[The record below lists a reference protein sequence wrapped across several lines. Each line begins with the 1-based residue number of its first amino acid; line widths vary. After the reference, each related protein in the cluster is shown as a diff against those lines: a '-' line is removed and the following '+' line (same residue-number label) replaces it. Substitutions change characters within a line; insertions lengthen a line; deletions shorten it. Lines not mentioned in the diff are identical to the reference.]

1 MTGYERVERARTADF
16 QASDESTR
24 LTVDSKRP
32 RSVKVRSRAEVT
44 APDPPDLSPEASF
57 DDFVIRSRTHL
68 LSYIHALTG
77 DIQASQDIAQ
87 ETFIRAWK
95 KWPVLHRYENPEA
108 WSRHVAHNL
117 SVGLWR
123 RRLSARRGRGV
134 EPEPVG
140 EPEIGHLDIAVAL
153 RHLPKDQRNAVIMH
167 GVLDMSSEQIASEL
181 RVPVGTVK
189 SWISRGKSS
198 LRSRLDIQE
207 EGTDQAQGKG

>member
-1 MTGYERVERARTADF
+1 MSVERARTADLQF
-16 QASDESTR
+16 SDESTR
-24 LTVDSKRP
+24 LTVDSKGP
-32 RSVKVRSRAEVT
+32 RSIGIRSRAEVT
-44 APDPPDLSPEASF
+44 APDPPILSPEASF
-57 DDFVIRSRTHL
+57 DEFVIRSRAHL

-77 DIQASQDIAQ
+77 DLHASQDIAQ

-95 KWPVLHRYENPEA
+95 KWSVLRGYENPEG
-108 WSRHVAHNL
+108 WSRYVAHNL

-123 RRLSARRGRGV
+123 RLSTRRGRVV

-167 GVLDMSSEQIASEL
+167 GVLEMSTEQIASEL

-207 EGTDQAQGKG
+207 EGTDPAQGKG

>member
-1 MTGYERVERARTADF
+1 MADL
-16 QASDESTR
+16 QVSDESTR
-24 LTVDSKRP
+24 LTVGSKRP
-32 RSVKVRSRAEVT
+32 LPLEARSRGEVT
-44 APDPPDLSPEASF
+44 APGPPVLSPEASF
-57 DDFVIRSRTHL
+57 DEFVIRSRAHL

-77 DIQASQDIAQ
+77 DLQASQDIAQ

-95 KWPVLHRYENPEA
+95 KWSVLRGYENPEA

-123 RRLSARRGRGV
+123 RRLSTRRGRGV

-153 RHLPKDQRNAVIMH
+153 RHLPKDQRSAVIMH
-167 GVLDMSSEQIASEL
+167 GVLDMSTEQITSEL

-207 EGTDQAQGKG
+207 EGTDSAHGKG

>member
-1 MTGYERVERARTADF
+1 MADL
-16 QASDESTR
+16 QVSNESSP
-24 LTVDSKRP
+24 LTVDSERP
-32 RSVKVRSRAEVT
+32 RSLEVRSHGEV
-44 APDPPDLSPEASF
+44 AASGSPVLSPEASF
-57 DDFVIRSRTHL
+57 DEFVIRSRTHL

-77 DIQASQDIAQ
+77 DLQASQDIAQ

-95 KWPVLHRYENPEA
+95 KWSVLRGYENPEA

-123 RRLSARRGRGV
+123 RLSTRRGRGL

-167 GVLDMSSEQIASEL
+167 GVLDMSTEQIASEL
-181 RVPVGTVK
+181 RVPIGTVK
-189 SWISRGKSS
+189 SWISRGKST
-198 LRSRLDIQE
+198 LRSRLDIRE
-207 EGTDQAQGKG
+207 EGTDPAQGKG